1 MVIKLLPILTFVLL
15 FNPLQSDDPNTI
27 MVFPDANSRMTFF
40 SLHHLH
46 EAQTLSK
53 GKGIKVGIL
62 DHSFGLNHH
71 PELYTG
77 GKNFVEGSEEFL
89 TDREWH
95 GYWMA
100 NTLHEVAPDVDIFA
114 LNTVPFDKPE
124 THAEVISKAID
135 WAISQKIDILTYSQA
150 SIKDEYKPIL
160 NAALDRAYKAGIIT
174 AFIHTGHPGNIMP
187 TGLWSGKD
195 DGREVVCQ
203 YLSL

>member
-1 MVIKLLPILTFVLL
+1 
-15 FNPLQSDDPNTI
+15 
-27 MVFPDANSRMTFF
+27 
-40 SLHHLH
+40 
-46 EAQTLSK
+46 
-53 GKGIKVGIL
+53 
-62 DHSFGLNHH
+62 
-71 PELYTG
+71 
-77 GKNFVEGSEEFL
+77 
-89 TDREWH
+89 
-95 GYWMA
+95 MA

-135 WAISQKIDILTYSQA
+135 WAISQKIEYNLSQA

-195 DGREVVCQ
+195 DGREADVNI
-203 YLSL
+203 YHYDYSIIPIPESLLS